1 MKAPRQPA
9 VRVSNHALLRFLERA
24 GGLDVD
30 GLRTAIE
37 ASLNRAVTAAESLGT
52 GNVIVN
58 ADGLQYVVCDGVVV
72 TVIDTVK
79 ASRVVEQ
86 P

>member
-1 MKAPRQPA
+1 MKTPRQTA

-24 GGLDVD
+24 GGFDVE

-37 ASLNRAVTAAESLGT
+37 TSLNRAVTAAETIGT
-52 GNVIVN
+52 CNVIVN
-58 ADGLQYVVCDGVVV
+58 ADGLQYVVRDGVVV
-72 TVIDTVK
+72 TVVDAVK
-79 ASRVVEQ
+79 ASRVVKT